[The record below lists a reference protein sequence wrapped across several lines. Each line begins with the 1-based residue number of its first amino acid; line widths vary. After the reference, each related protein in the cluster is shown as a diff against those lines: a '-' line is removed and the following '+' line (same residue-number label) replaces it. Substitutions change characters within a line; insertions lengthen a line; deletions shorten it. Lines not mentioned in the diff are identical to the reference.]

1 MKRNLRSTLA
11 ALVPAAAVLPNGET
25 QQFWNAHKGALNA
38 RGICEHSADNWSF
51 CAEFHDGLL
60 LVQDTVS
67 HTEDYATWDNCKEG
81 RPVKMGRPAHQS
93 PRGFPR
99 GFSSILPRAA
109 AAAHTPGCPGK
120 RQIPHRVRGCSG
132 FCCGAAG

>member
-67 HTEDYATWDNCKEG
+67 PTEDYATWDNCKEG

-93 PRGFPR
+93 PRQ
-99 GFSSILPRAA
+99 LP
-109 AAAHTPGCPGK
+109 
-120 RQIPHRVRGCSG
+120 
-132 FCCGAAG
+132 AG